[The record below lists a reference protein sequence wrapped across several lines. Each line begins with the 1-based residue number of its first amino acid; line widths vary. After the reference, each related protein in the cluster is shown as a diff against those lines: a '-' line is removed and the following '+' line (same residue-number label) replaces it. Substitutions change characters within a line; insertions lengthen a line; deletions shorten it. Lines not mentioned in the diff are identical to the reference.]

1 MQLNM
6 YNYFNNLNQNKDLIL
21 RISFVSVSLLDF
33 RGQGLELALQDAVAS
48 SFDSAFFF
56 SIFC

>member
-1 MQLNM
+1 M